1 MKKIKIC
8 KKLSKLSNIECCDYN
23 CKCLDSEEFIA
34 VDDMN
39 KVINFLEGIKDIK
52 LIKLKLSSMKLELLS
67 QKQDSTK
74 VKKIILKE

>member
-52 LIKLKLSSMKLELLS
+52 LIKLKLM
-67 QKQDSTK
+67 QKEFPVFS
-74 VKKIILKE
+74 LFPLW